1 MATIKML
8 ADKCGLSISAVSKAL
23 NGRPGIGAQKAEMVR
38 RVAREIGYYPNAAAR
53 TLKSHRSRN
62 LGILYRNNMAHEFFS
77 MVLEGIHSQAEQ
89 LGYDITFLNNSLH
102 SSGMSYCDHARQ
114 RQCDGVIIVEGS
126 FEQEAV
132 KQLLA
137 SEIPVVTI
145 DHIAQGHSAILG
157 DNVRAMRDII
167 SYLHAMGHSR
177 VAFIHGEPG
186 GVTDVRLE
194 GFRRGCIE
202 CGLTVPEEYIRSAN
216 YHNADSAAQATSELL
231 ALPRCPTCIL
241 YPDDI
246 SYLGGIARIEQ
257 HGLSIPRDI
266 SCFGFDGILI
276 AGALRPRLT
285 TYKQDSD
292 GMGRRAA
299 LEIIKAIEEGDSY
312 TPRIM
317 TVGGSIQF
325 GDTVRDINQAAQH

>member
-23 NGRPGIGAQKAEMVR
+23 NHRPGIGAQKAEMVR

-89 LGYDITFLNNSLH
+89 LGYDITFLNNDLSP
-102 SSGMSYCDHARQ
+102 SSMSYCDHARQ

-137 SEIPVVTI
+137 SEIPIVTI
-145 DHIAQGHSAILG
+145 DHIAAGHSAILG
-157 DNVRAMRDII
+157 DNVRAMQDIVT
-167 SYLHAMGHSR
+167 YLRAMGHSR
-177 VAFIHGEPG
+177 IAFIHGEPG

-194 GFRRGCIE
+194 GFRQGCLDS
-202 CGLTVPEEYIRSAN
+202 GLIIPQAYLRAAN
-216 YHNADSAAQATSELL
+216 YHNADSAAQATRELL
-231 ALPRCPTCIL
+231 ALPQRPTCIL

-246 SYLGGIARIEQ
+246 SYLGGLAQIEQ
-257 HGLSIPRDI
+257 QGLSISRDI
-266 SCFGFDGILI
+266 SCFGFDGIFI

-299 LEIIKAIEEGDSY
+299 REIVSAIEQAENYS
-312 TPRIM
+312 PRIV
-317 TVGGSIQF
+317 TVRGSIQH
-325 GDTVRDINQAAQH
+325 GDTVRNLNEAAKS